1 MSAGTDLIRK
11 TNPRI
16 PANTTDEQIAEVVK
30 ATVMGLTISLTP
42 EFLAAAVVGGG
53 ELRMAEDVA
62 QKFIALMDRI

>member
-16 PANTTDEQIAEVVK
+16 PANTTDEQIVEVVK
-30 ATVMGLTISLTP
+30 ATVTGLTLSLTP

-53 ELRMAEDVA
+53 ELRMAEHVA
-62 QKFIALMDRI
+62 QKFEALITRI

>member
-11 TNPRI
+11 TNPNI
-16 PANTTDEQIAEVVK
+16 PASTTDKQIAEVVK